1 MEQQQKEGKTKEPIG
16 VVGRLFTDNPTARIL
31 DHFISHRF
39 QPYSV
44 DQVGKALELS
54 NAIVS
59 EAIDQLEKRE
69 IVRQDKRGE
78 NTANE
83 TTYTLFVESMTAN
96 TIIRAAFEMAKTE
109 RISEKPDRE

>member
-59 EAIDQLEKRE
+59 EGINQIEKKE
-69 IVRQDKRGE
+69 IVRQAKKI
-78 NTANE
+78 E
-83 TTYTLFVESMTAN
+83 TQIAMPTKLLTH
-96 TIIRAAFEMAKTE
+96 
-109 RISEKPDRE
+109 